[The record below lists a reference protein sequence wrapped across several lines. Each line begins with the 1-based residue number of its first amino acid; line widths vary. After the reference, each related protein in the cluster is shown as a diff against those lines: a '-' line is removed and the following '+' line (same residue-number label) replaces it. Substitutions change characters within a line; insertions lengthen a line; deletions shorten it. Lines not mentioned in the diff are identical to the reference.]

1 MRKGSIME
9 DKALAT
15 LRIFFE
21 RRKLATDTKPLAT
34 ELKDVSAYTM
44 GDILVLFSQK
54 DKMLD
59 RDVKTYLGYAGENEY
74 KNGVVIISLS
84 KPSEN
89 LLNIIRSQYSKEKV
103 AFFHIR
109 ELQMDIT
116 THRMSVPHRILPQ
129 EEAKAV
135 LDKNRVVKPEDQ
147 LPWIDSQDIQARI
160 IGAVPG
166 DIIEITRHSD
176 TVGKCTYYRYCVAD
190 VNVA

>member
-1 MRKGSIME
+1 ME

-15 LRIFFE
+15 LRIHFE
-21 RRKLATDTKPLAT
+21 RRKLATETKTITT
-34 ELKDVSAYTM
+34 ELKDVNAYTM
-44 GDILVLFSQK
+44 GDKLLLFSQK
-54 DKMLD
+54 DKMLE
-59 RDVKTYLGYAGENEY
+59 RDVKTYLAYAEENEY

-89 LLNIIRSQYSKEKV
+89 LLNIIRAHHATDKV

-116 THRMSVPHRILPQ
+116 THRMSVPHRILPAD
-129 EEAKAV
+129 EAKVV
-135 LDKNRVVKPEDQ
+135 LEKNRVLKPEDQ

-166 DIIEITRHSD
+166 DIVEITRHSD